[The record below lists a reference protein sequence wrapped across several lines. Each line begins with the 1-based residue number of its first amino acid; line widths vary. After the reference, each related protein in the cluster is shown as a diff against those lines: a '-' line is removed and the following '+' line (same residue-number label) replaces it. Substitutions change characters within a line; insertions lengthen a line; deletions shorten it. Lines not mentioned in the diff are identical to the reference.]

1 MQIDRR
7 HFVRIGAGGAMGGLL
22 RLAAQQSRP
31 KSGIKLGVS
40 FTPRP
45 QENDFAMLRYSGVEA
60 VSIWTTIEDNSLEW
74 MLATRKRV
82 EANGIE
88 VYNIGILDLHC
99 DPTIVLG
106 LDGVETKIAQYQ
118 QYLNNLGRAGIH
130 YTTYA
135 HMANI
140 KIQMVPGYYQTAIQ
154 TARGGAPTREF
165 DLEVARKLPNSHG
178 REYGAEQIWSSF
190 TRFIRAVIPVAEKNK
205 VRIGLHPDD
214 PPVDTL
220 GGVARVFRN
229 VEGYERAFQIAGSE
243 NFGICLCIG
252 TWGGR
257 RQDDGSRPGCS
268 RSPFRRQRKDLQG
281 ALPQRQLAP
290 APVPGDFRGRRLPGH
305 VPGDEGV
312 EKGQLQRHRH
322 SRPCPGRR
330 VPRLEHRLHAG
341 LHEGAARPRQPR
353 GAGLKRQPWGF
364 KADLAF
370 ANHWRRIR
378 CR

>member
-7 HFVRIGAGGAMGGLL
+7 SFVRTAAGGAMGALL
-22 RLAAQQSRP
+22 SLAALENRP
-31 KSGIKLGVS
+31 RSAIKIGTS
-40 FTPRP
+40 FTPNP
-45 QENDFAMLRYSGVEA
+45 TEEDLAMLRHAGLDA
-60 VSIWTTIEDNSLEW
+60 VSIWTTIDNNQADW
-74 MLATRKRV
+74 MLATRKRL

-106 LDGVETKIAQYQ
+106 LDGVDDKIEQYR

-140 KIQMVPGYYQTAIQ
+140 KIQRVPGYYQTSIQ

-165 DLEVARKLPNSHG
+165 DLEVARRLPNSHG
-178 REYGAEQIWSSF
+178 RDYPEEHIWGTF

-220 GGVARVFRN
+220 GGVARIFRN
-229 VEGYERAFQIAGSE
+229 VEGYRRAFEIAASD

-252 TWGGR
+252 TWAEGGKMMGLEPVEAVR
-257 RQDDGSRPGCS
+257 HFGAQKKIFKVHFRNVS
-268 RSPFRRQRKDLQG
+268 SPLPKFRETFVDEGYLDMYQVMK
-281 ALPQRQLAP
+281 ALKE
-290 APVPGDFRGRRLPGH
+290 VDFGGIVIPDH
-305 VPGDEGV
+305 VPGGGYQMVNYAYTLGYMKALRDRV
-312 EKGQLQRHRH
+312 ERE
-322 SRPCPGRR
+322 SR
-330 VPRLEHRLHAG
+330 A
-341 LHEGAARPRQPR
+341 
-353 GAGLKRQPWGF
+353 
-364 KADLAF
+364 
-370 ANHWRRIR
+370 
-378 CR
+378 